1 MVELVIH
8 WKMKEEIGRENG
20 FITDEETG
28 TLIWDLDSFICLL
41 DLQDSY
47 EYYSGNSRYIESIDD
62 VYEIKYLNHIV
73 TLEKE
78 RLSIKRGVYYEVWGG
93 KEPPKKDP
101 RMEYTYH
108 WTESGFVLDS
118 VKPL

>member
-1 MVELVIH
+1 MKHIFKVIITSALVGIQVNLNAQDI
-8 WKMKEEIGRENG
+8 KYFNDLKSIGG
-20 FITDEETG
+20 VITD
-28 TLIWDLDSFICLL
+28 
-41 DLQDSY
+41 
-47 EYYSGNSRYIESIDD
+47 SIDD